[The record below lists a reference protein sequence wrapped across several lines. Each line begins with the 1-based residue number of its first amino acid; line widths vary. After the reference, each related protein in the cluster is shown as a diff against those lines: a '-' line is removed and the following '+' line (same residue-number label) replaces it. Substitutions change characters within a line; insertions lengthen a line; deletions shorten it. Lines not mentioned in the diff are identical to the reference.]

1 MKKLILYLLSGIF
14 LLLISPEV
22 FAQGVTT
29 CTLSGTVVDESKQPV
44 IGAGVEVV
52 HVPSGTKS
60 MSLTSMDGNFNI
72 QGLRV
77 GGPYTVTFTYMGY
90 QTQKFTNIQ
99 LNLGAEA
106 VLNVTM
112 KEAVKQLTEVVVSGN
127 RNAGMKQVT
136 KSGVGMIINSSAL
149 SSMPTVSRSIND
161 FTRMVPQAGN
171 NGMLG
176 KGGKSNNVTVDGA
189 SFNNF
194 FGLGSEKGGMP
205 GANAGAEP
213 ISLDALEQ
221 ISVEGSPYDV
231 KLGGFTGA
239 GINVVT
245 RSGDNTV
252 RASVYDYFRNQKLM
266 GHKIKDIRLSDA
278 RFHENTVGFRI
289 GGPIIKNKLFFF
301 ANAEYVKNVTPVGN
315 ILMGRFGL
323 TGSNISSVEASTM
336 DELRSF
342 LQSQYNYD
350 PGLYENVDRVQQSTK
365 FLVKLDW
372 NINDKNKLSVRYNQ
386 LNAKSL
392 NGNLGTVTT
401 GRFDGLLYNRENQI
415 YSITGE
421 LNSSINSNLSN
432 KLFTAFNSMP
442 DFRSPY
448 KRSVFPYVS
457 INEGGSTIQF
467 GTDPAAN
474 ENRVDQKVFQ
484 LQDEITYLY
493 KKNKF
498 TAGINWQYL
507 NLANNFTYNPQGS
520 FTYNSLADFY
530 NSAPAGTAT
539 PSGTSTGNG
548 RPEQYSLAYTV
559 QPGRTVTLS
568 NPKISQLGVYLQDE
582 VKFSNHFTLTG
593 GIRFDVISIMDKPAD
608 NPAVPELAF
617 QSAEGAA
624 LHYNTSETPG
634 TKLLFSPRLGFT
646 WRPDLAQKFT
656 IKGGAGLFT
665 GVIPFVY
672 IEKQYS
678 INGMN
683 EGAINAKGDAAASY
697 PFNPGNAYYKPSD
710 GKLLSSYELNLVS
723 KDFKMP
729 QTLRTSLGV
738 DYRLPD
744 NWTIGVEGIYSRDF
758 NSPYYMNVNLDQN
771 TATTAVDG
779 RTYYTNNRLNKN
791 ITNAYVLDDTNKG
804 YAMFLTASL
813 KKSFNFGLNLSMAYT
828 YGQSKSPYDFT
839 STTPGGAFKGI
850 PVVGNPNKPT
860 LAYSAY
866 DLKHRIVLDLS
877 YKFSYAKDRLATT
890 VGLFFQASQQ
900 GRTSYTYG
908 GNGDVNGD
916 GVSSND
922 LIFIPANRS
931 QINLIPYTSGKKTIS
946 VDEQWNALNNYI
958 ENSKYLSSHR
968 GQYAERNGLINPWY
982 AQVDLHVAQELRLF
996 KNQHK
1001 FEITFD
1007 ILNLTNLLNKNWG
1020 VIKTAANATPV
1031 VAKTKDTFTV
1041 SPENLSKGEFLPYAD
1056 SSSAWNMQIGFRYT
1070 FN

>member
-1 MKKLILYLLSGIF
+1 MNKTVLYALLGIF
-14 LLLISPEV
+14 LLLLSPRA
-22 FAQGVTT
+22 FSQGITT
-29 CTLSGTVVDESKQPV
+29 CTLSGKVVDETNQPV
-44 IGAGVEVV
+44 IGATVEVI

-60 MSLTSMDGNFNI
+60 LTVTSMDGNFNV

-77 GGPYTVTFTYMGY
+77 GGPYTVTFSYLGF
-90 QTQKFTNIQ
+90 QTQKFTNLQ

-112 KEAVKQLTEVVVSGN
+112 KENVKELTEVVISGN
-127 RNAGMKQVT
+127 RIAGMKT
-136 KSGVGMIINSSAL
+136 IPKSGVGMIINSSAL
-149 SSMPTVSRSIND
+149 SSMPTVSRSISD
-161 FTRMVPQAGN
+161 FTRLVPQAGN
-171 NGMLG
+171 SGMLG

-252 RASVYDYFRNQKLM
+252 RASFYDFFRNQNLS
-266 GHKIKDIRLSDA
+266 GHKIKDFRLPDA
-278 RFHENTVGFRI
+278 DFHENTVGFRI
-289 GGPIIKNKLFFF
+289 GGPIVKNKLFFF
-301 ANAEYVKNVTPVGN
+301 ANAEYVKNTTPVGN
-315 ILMGRFGL
+315 ILMARDGL
-323 TGSNISSVEASTM
+323 TGANISSVEASTM
-336 DELRSF
+336 DQLRSF
-342 LQSQYNYD
+342 VRDQYGYD
-350 PGLYENVDRVQQSTK
+350 PGEYENVDRVQQSFK

-372 NINDKNKLSVRYNQ
+372 NINDKNKLSIRYNQ

-392 NGNLGTVTT
+392 NGNLGNVTT
-401 GRFDGLLYNRENQI
+401 GRFDGLLYNRENQV

-421 LNSSINSNLSN
+421 LNSTITSKLSN
-432 KLFTAFNSMP
+432 RLFTAYNSMP

-448 KRSVFPYVS
+448 ERGVFPYIS
-457 INEGGSTIQF
+457 ITEAGSTIQL
-467 GTDPAAN
+467 GTDQAAN

-484 LQDEITYLY
+484 LQDELTYLY

-498 TAGINWQYL
+498 TAGFNWQYL
-507 NLANNFTYNPQGS
+507 NLSNNFTYNPQGS
-520 FTYNSLADFY
+520 FTFNSLSDFY
-530 NSAPAGTAT
+530 NSAPAGTKT
-539 PSGTSTGNG
+539 PVGISTGKG
-548 RPEQYSLAYTV
+548 LPEQYQLAYTV

-568 NPKISQLGVYLQDE
+568 NPKISQLGIYLQDE
-582 VKFSNHFTLTG
+582 ISFSKQFTLTG
-593 GIRFDVISIMDKPAD
+593 GIRFDVISIMNKPTD
-608 NPAVPELAF
+608 NPAVPGLTF
-617 QSAEGAA
+617 QSESGSP

-634 TKLLFSPRLGFT
+634 TKVLFSPRLGFT
-646 WRPDLAQKFT
+646 WNPDKDHVWT
-656 IKGGAGLFT
+656 VKGGAGLFT

-672 IEKQYS
+672 LEKQYS

-683 EGAINAKGDAAASY
+683 EGAINAKGAAAANY
-697 PFNPGNAYYKPSD
+697 PFKPGNAYYKPAD

-744 NWTIGVEGIYSRDF
+744 DWTLGIEGIYSRDF
-758 NSPYYMNVNLDQN
+758 NSPYYMNVNLDQS
-771 TATTAVDG
+771 TATKAADG
-779 RTYYTNNRLNKN
+779 RTYYTNNKLNKS
-791 ITNAYVLDDTNKG
+791 ITNAYVLDCINKG
-804 YAMFLTASL
+804 YSMFLTASL
-813 KKSFNFGLNLSMAYT
+813 KKYFSFGLNLSMAYT
-828 YGQSKSPYDFT
+828 YGQSKSPYDFMT
-839 STTPGGAFKGI
+839 TTPGGAFKAI

-860 LAYSAY
+860 LAYSSF
-866 DLKHRIVLDLS
+866 DLRHRVVVDLS
-877 YKFSYAKDRLATT
+877 YKVKYAKDKLATT

-900 GRTSYTYG
+900 GRSSYTYG

-922 LIFIPANRS
+922 LLFIPADKS
-931 QINLIPYTSGKKTIS
+931 QINLVPYTSGNKTIT
-946 VDEQWNALNNYI
+946 VDEQWNALNTFI
-958 ENSKYLSSHR
+958 EGSKYLSSRR
-968 GQYAERNGLINPWY
+968 GQFAERNGLLNPWY
-982 AQVDLHVAQELRLF
+982 AQLDLHVAQELRLF
-996 KNQHK
+996 KDQHK

-1020 VIKTAANATPV
+1020 VIQTAANATPV
-1031 VAKTKDTFTV
+1031 IAKSKDTFTV
-1041 SPENLSKGEFLPYAD
+1041 SPANLAKGEFVPFAD

>member
-1 MKKLILYLLSGIF
+1 MRNLVFFILSLILIGLPTEVLS
-14 LLLISPEV
+14 
-22 FAQGVTT
+22 QGVTT
-29 CTLSGTVVDESKQPV
+29 CTVSGSVVDEAKEPV
-44 IGAGVEVV
+44 IGASIEVI

-60 MSLTSMDGNFNI
+60 LTTTSVDGTFNI

-77 GGPYTVTFTYMGY
+77 GGPYTVKLTYIGFR
-90 QTQKFTNIQ
+90 TQKFENLQ
-99 LNLGAEA
+99 LSLGSES
-106 VLNVTM
+106 VLNVVM
-112 KEAVKQLTEVVVSGN
+112 KEDVEELGEVVISGN
-127 RNAGMKQVT
+127 KNAGMKTTT
-136 KSGVGMIINSSAL
+136 KSGVGVIINSSAL

-161 FTRMVPQAGN
+161 FTRMVPQAGD

-205 GANAGAEP
+205 GANANAEP

-252 RASVYDYFRNQKLM
+252 RASFYDYYRNQELS
-266 GHKIKDIRLSDA
+266 GHKIKDVELTKSH
-278 RFHENTVGFRI
+278 FNENTVGFRI

-301 ANAEYVKNVTPVGN
+301 ANAEYVKYTSPVGY
-315 ILMGRFGL
+315 ILMGRSGL
-323 TGSNISSVEASTM
+323 SGSNISSVKAETL
-336 DELRSF
+336 DQLKSF
-342 LQSQYNYD
+342 LQSQYGYN
-350 PGLYENVDRVQQSTK
+350 PGDYENVDRTRESLK
-365 FLVKLDW
+365 FLIKLDW
-372 NINDKNKLSVRYNQ
+372 NIDDKNKFSIRYNQ

-392 NGNLGTVTT
+392 NGNLGTVST
-401 GRFDGLLYNRENQI
+401 GRFDGLLYNRENQV

-421 LNSSINSNLSN
+421 LNSTISNKLSN
-432 KLFTAFNSMP
+432 KLFAAYNSMP

-457 INEGGSTIQF
+457 ITDGSTTIQF
-467 GTDPAAN
+467 GTDGAAN

-484 LQDEITYLY
+484 LQDEATYLY

-498 TAGINWQYL
+498 TAGVNWQYL
-507 NLANNFTYNPQGS
+507 NLTNNFTYNPQGS
-520 FTYNSLADFY
+520 FTFNSLADFY
-530 NSAPAGTAT
+530 NSAPKGTNT
-539 PSGTSTGNG
+539 PIGTSTGEG

-559 QPGRTVTLS
+559 QPGRTVTMS
-568 NPKISQLGVYLQDE
+568 NPKISQLGIYLQDE
-582 VKFSNHFTLTG
+582 INFSKVFSLTG
-593 GIRFDVISIMDKPAD
+593 GFRFDIISILGNPSD
-608 NPAVPELAF
+608 NTAVKDMTF
-617 QSAEGAA
+617 QSATGSS

-634 TKLLFSPRLGFT
+634 TKLLISPRLGFT
-646 WRPDLAQKFT
+646 WRPDAAQKLT

-672 IEKQYS
+672 IEKAYS

-683 EGAINAKGDAAASY
+683 EGAINAKGDAAANY
-697 PFNPGNAYYKPSD
+697 PFNPSNAYYKPES
-710 GKLLSSYELNLVS
+710 GSLLSSYELNLVS
-723 KDFKMP
+723 KDYKMP
-729 QTLRTSLGV
+729 QTLRASLGV
-738 DYRLPD
+738 DYRLPGD
-744 NWTIGVEGIYSRDF
+744 WTFGVEGIYSKDF
-758 NSPYYMNVNLDQN
+758 NSPYYMNVNLDQKS
-771 TATTAVDG
+771 TTVATDG
-779 RTYYTNNRLNKN
+779 RTYYTNNRLNQN
-791 ITNAYVLDDTNKG
+791 ITNAYALDCTNKG
-804 YAMFLTASL
+804 YSMFLTTTL
-813 KKSFNFGLNLSMAYT
+813 KKYFDFGLNLSMSYS

-866 DLKHRIVLDLS
+866 DLRHRVVIDLS
-877 YKFSYAKDRLATT
+877 YKASYAKERLYTT
-890 VGLFFQASQQ
+890 VGLFFSASQQ
-900 GRTSYTYG
+900 GRSSYIYG

-922 LIFIPANRS
+922 LIFIPADRS
-931 QINLIPYTSGKKTIS
+931 QINLVPYTSGGTTIT
-946 VDEQWNALNNYI
+946 VEEQWKALDEYI
-958 ENSKYLSSHR
+958 SSSKYLNSRR
-968 GQYAERNGLINPWY
+968 GQYAERNGLLNPWY
-982 AQVDLHVAQELRLF
+982 AQADLHITQGICQF

-1007 ILNLTNLLNKNWG
+1007 ILNFTNLLNKNWG
-1020 VIKTAANATPV
+1020 VIQTPANSTLIT
-1031 VAKTKDTFTV
+1031 AKTKDTFTV
-1041 SPENLSKGEFLPYAD
+1041 SPDNLKKGEFIPYSD
-1056 SSSAWNMQIGFRYT
+1056 SSSAWMMQIGFRYT